1 VLSSHRHRRVCVVL
15 ILTITLVAV
24 ACIPLNPKPE
34 VPSKLW
40 LKQVTPSIRGVIT
53 RVSLTEGVPHA
64 VFVEGSSET
73 DTTYDVASV
82 IVRDSTRIYLQR
94 EGSYSITSASQL
106 TTGLQVEATFTGT
119 ILEVYPV
126 RAEADEILIL
136 EASR

>member
-1 VLSSHRHRRVCVVL
+1 MLSSRRHRRVCVVFVL
-15 ILTITLVAV
+15 AITLLAV

-53 RVSLTEGVPHA
+53 RVSLTGGVPHA
-64 VFVEGSSET
+64 VFVEGPSET

-106 TTGLQVEATFTGT
+106 TIGLRVEAVFTGT
-119 ILEVYPV
+119 ILEIYPV

-136 EASR
+136 GDN